1 MNKQVIET
9 YLDMVKDLQSMEY
22 DLENETITESEYIR
36 SLDEVRAY
44 YAENNIT
51 REMLD
56 EYNQQKRQAVKANTK
71 EEAMNA
77 LNNFFTKR

>member
-1 MNKQVIET
+1 MDKQVIEN
-9 YLDMVKDLQSMEY
+9 YLDMVKDLQIMEY
-22 DLENETITESEYIR
+22 DLENEKITESEYVKALI
-36 SLDEVRAY
+36 EVRAY

-71 EEAMNA
+71 DEAMKA
-77 LNNFFTKR
+77 LNNFFAK